1 MDHTISSEVST
12 SAPTQLEKRLPFPTN
27 LAFEPV
33 QLCNAACFCCP
44 YTWLKDDDSYRGKTM
59 SRAQIESLLRD
70 FSSCRVKY
78 GYEGKLRINPFRYSD
93 PLVCKDLEFILR
105 LCRELNIQC
114 AITTNAVSFT
124 DKNVEIL
131 DNYYDVLGKVSISV
145 IGSSTEEV
153 RKLMNV
159 DLERT
164 FRLLSKAVQTAPR
177 LRKKIRVN
185 LRKLSGTLDEV
196 ERLESLSIR
205 FEQILK
211 RRPYI
216 RETSWLSRR
225 VDTVSII
232 FPGDSRSPY
241 QDQFKFKQTA
251 ERYVVSCPKNVLD
264 RIEVMCDGDVVLCCD
279 DAEKAKTF
287 GNAFEEGIE
296 RIWKGAL
303 LNEHRLLFRPDFVTK
318 KGDLIC
324 TTCSRA
330 GWSDGSGADASVDD
344 F

>member
-1 MDHTISSEVST
+1 
-12 SAPTQLEKRLPFPTN
+12 
-27 LAFEPV
+27 
-33 QLCNAACFCCP
+33 
-44 YTWLKDDDSYRGKTM
+44 M

-70 FSSCRVKY
+70 FSSCRIKY

-93 PLVCKDLEFILR
+93 PLVCKDLEFILE

-131 DNYYDVLGKVSISV
+131 DRYYDVLGKVSISV

-164 FRLLSKAVQTAPR
+164 FRLLTKAVHTAPR

-185 LRKLSGTLDEV
+185 LRKLSGTLDEA

-216 RETSWLSRR
+216 RETSWLSSR
-225 VDTVSII
+225 VSTVAVT
-232 FPGDSRSPY
+232 FPSDSRSQH
-241 QDQFKFKQTA
+241 QDQFKVKQTA
-251 ERYVVSCPKNVLD
+251 EHYVVSCPKNVLE

-279 DAEKAKTF
+279 DAEKGKTF

-296 RIWKGAL
+296 RIWNGAL
-303 LNEHRLLFRPDFVTK
+303 LNEHRLMFRSDFVAEK
-318 KGDLIC
+318 NDLIC

-330 GWSDGSGADASVDD
+330 GWNDGGGAGASVDD
-344 F
+344 Y